1 MSNFNYPEGI
11 VRQYAETVQRKVREL
26 APEMTTELKK
36 VTKINLGE
44 CLILTRTDEAI
55 SPGLNLTLAFNNGA
69 DAGRVAEDFLEA
81 CRHAKENVDASF
93 FMQGWEQLKDVI
105 YPCLISSERNKELAR
120 NVVSRPFLDLM
131 VVYKVCRER
140 ADGLQSITVTEDFLQ
155 KWGVDEETLYGQAV
169 SNLKNIDLGIKTY
182 GEFFKEKF
190 SYMFLGADMEEM
202 NEFLPPLYVWTNRLM
217 MWGAGNMLQL
227 DMLKEFWEKHGAG
240 RYLLII
246 PSSVNELMLTP
257 DGLMDAETLRNMVCE
272 VNSGVVTSQEFLSD
286 NVYIYDGLTGQIEV
300 YDGVAETATV

>member
-131 VVYKVCRER
+131 VVYKVCCER
-140 ADGLQSITVTEDFLQ
+140 
-155 KWGVDEETLYGQAV
+155 
-169 SNLKNIDLGIKTY
+169 N
-182 GEFFKEKF
+182 
-190 SYMFLGADMEEM
+190 
-202 NEFLPPLYVWTNRLM
+202 P
-217 MWGAGNMLQL
+217 
-227 DMLKEFWEKHGAG
+227 
-240 RYLLII
+240 
-246 PSSVNELMLTP
+246 
-257 DGLMDAETLRNMVCE
+257 
-272 VNSGVVTSQEFLSD
+272 
-286 NVYIYDGLTGQIEV
+286 
-300 YDGVAETATV
+300 